1 MKKWFVLLTV
11 VILAMAL
18 LTGCGGSQEKKFVV
32 GLDDQ
37 FPPMGFK
44 DEKGQ
49 IVGFDID
56 VAKEATKRL
65 KWKVEF
71 KPIDWSA
78 KEVELKSKRIDA
90 IWNGLNI
97 FPEREKVMLFSE
109 PYMVSAQLTF
119 TMADKAAL
127 KNGTDLVGKVV
138 GVQQSSTGE
147 KNIKAD
153 ATLSKGIKELKVYP
167 DVISALLDLK
177 AGRLDAVVADD
188 IAGLYYT
195 KKDGQEK
202 YKVYNEPVGEIGKF
216 GIAFRLEDKETRDAV
231 QKVLDEMVK
240 DGTIAKI
247 SEKWFGRNL
256 WASKK

>member
-1 MKKWFVLLTV
+1 MKKLFALLTV
-11 VILAMAL
+11 LILATL
-18 LTGCGGSQEKKFVV
+18 VLTGCGGDKSKKFVI

-49 IVGFDID
+49 LVGFDID
-56 VAKEATKRL
+56 VAKEAAKRL
-65 KWKVEF
+65 KWQVEF

-97 FPEREKVMLFSE
+97 FPEREKVMLFSD
-109 PYMVSAQLTF
+109 PYMASAQLSF
-119 TMADKAAL
+119 TMADKATL
-127 KNGTDLVGKVV
+127 KDGRDLAGKVV

-147 KNIKAD
+147 KNIKGD
-153 ATLSKGIKELKVYP
+153 PVLSKSIKELKVYP
-167 DVISALLDLK
+167 DVIAALLDLK
-177 AGRLDAVVADD
+177 AGRLDVVVTDD

-195 KKDGQEK
+195 NKDGKEK
-202 YKVYNEPVGEIGKF
+202 YKVYPESVGEVGKF
-216 GIAFRLEDKETRDAV
+216 GIAFRQEDKQTRDAV
-231 QKVLDEMVK
+231 QKVLDEMAK

-256 WASKK
+256 WLNK